1 MASRAHLASCLAVS
15 IKQAARVALKY
26 KMMNFYKADL
36 QPKEWRTN
44 CEDFGVFDE
53 QLLQDFI
60 DRADNGTPSEYRE
73 RVDRL
78 KTAIHRLNLQ
88 IAQAQRRSNPR
99 KRT

>member
-1 MASRAHLASCLAVS
+1 
-15 IKQAARVALKY
+15 
-26 KMMNFYKADL
+26 MMNFYKADL

-73 RVDRL
+73 RIDRL

-88 IAQAQRRSNPR
+88 IAEAKAQQQRQSSSNPKHR
-99 KRT
+99 KRTVDQHGR